1 MVSFQVKVHMHPTFS
16 VVGYH
21 QEVLSIHYKG
31 LPVPG
36 TVGGNPLVE
45 GELQLSGA
53 PLVDARELLT
63 LFVWPKVGHGQED
76 LEEKC
81 YLVLA
86 PDQEPSLQDYGPQH
100 LSHTHREG
108 YGTDRINTKVLVTG
122 HARPYVAWLCGSPRD
137 RKHGFQLCSMCV
149 H

>member
-1 MVSFQVKVHMHPTFS
+1 MHPTFS

-36 TVGGNPLVE
+36 TVGGDPLVE

-53 PLVDARELLT
+53 PLVDDRELLT
-63 LFVWPKVGHGQED
+63 PFIWPKVSHGQED
-76 LEEKC
+76 LEEKR
-81 YLVLA
+81 YLVSA
-86 PDQEPSLQDYGPQH
+86 PDQEPSLQDSGPQH

-108 YGTDRINTKVLVTG
+108 RVRDRPNKYQSAGNRTCQALCCM
-122 HARPYVAWLCGSPRD
+122 VAWL
-137 RKHGFQLCSMCV
+137 FQGQKAWVSVTFDVCALTICK
-149 H
+149 